1 MCCRDKCANGVCNSD
16 GLCQCPD
23 CSGSINK
30 GVNCQNGQ
38 NDTGDVIGGLDADH
52 NCGDTINK
60 GVNCQNGQ
68 NDTGDVIS
76 GLDADHNCGDTSLG
90 EDMISKTRH
99 TTIITIL
106 ACFTVILLVTMT
118 VLVFIALKMK
128 RALPLN
134 QAKIKILFGG
144 LG

>member
-1 MCCRDKCANGVCNSD
+1 MSGILLIKEDQN
-16 GLCQCPD
+16 GLCQCSD

-30 GVNCQNGQ
+30 RVNCQNGQ

-52 NCGDTINK
+52 NCGDT
-60 GVNCQNGQ
+60 
-68 NDTGDVIS
+68 
-76 GLDADHNCGDTSLG
+76 SLG
-90 EDMISKTRH
+90 EDMISKTKH
-99 TTIITIL
+99 EKIITIL

-118 VLVFIALKMK
+118 VLIFITLKMK
-128 RALPLN
+128 HALPLN